1 LVSHPRAAVLGIAPK
16 LDGKRLERV
25 EAVGKNLLLTFESGL
40 VLRSH
45 LRMRG
50 RWQVR
55 EIGARRAGRPWLV
68 LRGRVHE
75 ALLWNGPVL
84 ELGRGPVDRLGP
96 DIMADAPDLDGMVA
110 RLRRTGQ
117 GREVG
122 EALVDQCLVGIGNMW
137 KAGLSSLP
145 RRRRDLGQ
153 LKTRSQEH
161 PSCCRRG
168 HARPALALG
177 LPSRR
182 ASMSPLRTRRLA
194 ATGDDARTAY
204 CAGLSGGN
212 AARWRVT
219 VPWRSGQLAPA
230 LHRALRSFCLGRL
243 RPGGG
248 LGPAPTCPSRWSTPV
263 PIARRCTSF

>member
-1 LVSHPRAAVLGIAPK
+1 MPEGDALHRAAERLRVLEGEVVTVESPHPRAAVLGIAPK

-55 EIGARRAGRPWLV
+55 EIGATRAGRPWLV

-122 EALVDQCLVGIGNMW
+122 EALVDQRLVAGIGNMW
-137 KAGLSSLP
+137 KAEALFLAQTSPWRPLAELRDEELGSVLRAASEAMRAARTPRWVYRRAGLP
-145 RRRRDLGQ
+145 
-153 LKTRSQEH
+153 
-161 PSCCRRG
+161 CRRCG
-168 HARPALALG
+168 TAIA
-177 LPSRR
+177 SRR
-182 ASMSPLRTRRLA
+182 Q
-194 ATGDDARTAY
+194 GDDARTAY
-204 CAGLSGGN
+204 WCPACQAG
-212 AARWRVT
+212 
-219 VPWRSGQLAPA
+219 
-230 LHRALRSFCLGRL
+230 
-243 RPGGG
+243 
-248 LGPAPTCPSRWSTPV
+248 TPRDS
-263 PIARRCTSF
+263 A